1 MITFIGWGLVS
12 IWHWTATMQHT
23 HTHPFN
29 GPLFR
34 TTRVSR
40 YQKGKTNLDFT
51 EAWDSEWQWH
61 QLGRMQVCTLLQT
74 DDHASTSPLSFFT
87 DQMPFLPPNQQH
99 QSTEA
104 TIQQFALKF
113 SRVKSAMVSAILAPQ
128 YPLHCQYVT
137 SHDTTLNWDTWSKP
151 TIISWPYT
159 GQPPLASKP
168 VKTWILGFVPAK
180 FYYMPLLMAT
190 SAFGLGQRR

>member
-1 MITFIGWGLVS
+1 MRQWVAVASAGPYASLHFAPDRWPR
-12 IWHWTATMQHT
+12 QH
-23 HTHPFN
+23 
-29 GPLFR
+29 L
-34 TTRVSR
+34 TT
-40 YQKGKTNLDFT
+40 Q
-51 EAWDSEWQWH
+51 
-61 QLGRMQVCTLLQT
+61 
-74 DDHASTSPLSFFT
+74 FFT

-137 SHDTTLNWDTWSKP
+137 SHHTTLNWDTWSKP